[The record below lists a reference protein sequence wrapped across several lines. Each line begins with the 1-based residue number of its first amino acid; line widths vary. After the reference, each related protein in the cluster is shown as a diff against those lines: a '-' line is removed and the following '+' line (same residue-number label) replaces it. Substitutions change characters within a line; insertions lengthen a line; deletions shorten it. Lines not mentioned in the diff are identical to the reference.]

1 MPFLVKGMHNAML
14 GCALA
19 VVFFHSFCKQQDSME
34 DYIELSLM
42 LQYKVI
48 FSIMWKSLSNT
59 ATLYIDILAM
69 RNQGTGKGGG
79 GKGRG

>member
-1 MPFLVKGMHNAML
+1 
-14 GCALA
+14 
-19 VVFFHSFCKQQDSME
+19 ME

-59 ATLYIDILAM
+59 ATLYIGILAM
-69 RNQGTGKGGG
+69 REGGSSTTNECHVLAYFTVDWSSCAELG
-79 GKGRG
+79 FKKDRVLAS